1 MKKTIVVL
9 LLLVLNIGISQAQV
23 RWKKKK
29 IEKTGEVLLFHS
41 TQVVN
46 LPTTEV
52 LNKGEF
58 QFEISHRFLPPL
70 DADKA
75 FLGLDGPAYMRLA
88 LGYVPLKNLAVTLGR
103 SNNQDNYDLRIKY
116 KFLQLAGTTLP
127 LTAAVRLG
135 GAWNTE
141 VIDRDANDSKNFQY
155 YGQLVVNTLLY
166 KKLGLGVVPSYL
178 YNSHI
183 YCEKSQYSFTL
194 GSYLQFY
201 LSPMLSLL
209 VETNNTISGWR
220 NQYDSYAFGIEL
232 ETGGHFFKIFLTNAA
247 ALNPSQFLAGAD
259 LKNQWRLG
267 FNITRVLA
275 F

>member
-1 MKKTIVVL
+1 MKTIVFI
-9 LLLVLNIGISQAQV
+9 LVSLIFSLTLSQAQV

-29 IEKTGEVLLFHS
+29 VERPVDLLLFHS

-58 QFEISHRFLPPL
+58 QFEISHRFLPPI
-70 DADKA
+70 DAKKTL
-75 FLGLDGPAYMRLA
+75 LGLDGPAYMRLA
-88 LGYVPLKNLAVTLGR
+88 LGYVPVKNVAVTFGR

-116 KFLQLAGTTLP
+116 KFLQWANATVP
-127 LTAAVRLG
+127 LTAAVRAG
-135 GAWNTE
+135 AAWNTE
-141 VIDRDANDSKNFQY
+141 VTDRETSDPKNFQY
-155 YGQLVVNTLLY
+155 YGQLVLNTLLF
-166 KKLGLGVVPSYL
+166 KKLGVGLVPSYL

-183 YCEKSQYSFTL
+183 YCDKTQYSFTM
-194 GSYLQFY
+194 GSYVQFY
-201 LSPMLSLL
+201 VSPIWSLL
-209 VETNNTISGWR
+209 VEANNTISGWR
-220 NQYDSYAFGIEL
+220 NQYDSYTFGIEL

-267 FNITRVLA
+267 FNITRVLT

>member
-1 MKKTIVVL
+1 MKTIVFI
-9 LLLVLNIGISQAQV
+9 LVSLILSLTLSQAQV

-29 IEKTGEVLLFHS
+29 VERPVDLLLFHS

-58 QFEISHRFLPPL
+58 QFEISHRFLPPI
-70 DADKA
+70 DAKKT
-75 FLGLDGPAYMRLA
+75 FFGLDGPAYMRLA
-88 LGYVPLKNLAVTLGR
+88 LGYVPVKNVAVTLGR

-116 KFLQLAGTTLP
+116 KFLQWANATAPLIAAVQAGT
-127 LTAAVRLG
+127 
-135 GAWNTE
+135 AWNTE
-141 VIDRDANDSKNFQY
+141 VTDRETSDPKNFQY
-155 YGQLVVNTLLY
+155 YGQLVLNTLLF
-166 KKLGLGVVPSYL
+166 KKLGIGLVPSYL

-183 YCEKSQYSFTL
+183 YCDKTQYSFTM
-194 GSYLQFY
+194 GSYVQFY
-201 LSPMLSLL
+201 ISPMWSLL
-209 VETNNTISGWR
+209 VEANNTISGWR
-220 NQYDSYAFGIEL
+220 NQYDSYTFGIEL

-267 FNITRVLA
+267 FNITRLLT